1 MNYNY
6 YIIIIIN
13 VVVIYL
19 FSLQYFNAPMSYKL
33 NNIYERTKIVKNTT
47 RCPHII
53 HQIVPNMSDVPSGLY
68 HTIKHNIRL
77 NPEFEYRIY
86 DYKSIEEILK
96 NEFDENVLSAYNSS
110 DSYKLKSD
118 YIKLAF
124 IYRYGGIFID
134 IKNICIYRFINLIR
148 INNVFYV
155 HNLTNNTIDLSLL
168 ASHSNNPGI
177 KNAFNDASERLLE
190 NYYGN
195 SYDEITGGKLLGNHL
210 FYLGY
215 LLEYSLL
222 TIDKDNIVRLRENNK
237 DILKIYPSFD
247 KENISNRLLPDITV
261 EWNEGILYNV

>member
-13 VVVIYL
+13 AVVIYL
-19 FSLQYFNAPMSYKL
+19 FSLQYFNAPMSFKL

-96 NEFDENVLSAYNSS
+96 NEFDENVLSAYNST
-110 DSYKLKSD
+110 DSYKIKSD

-134 IKNICIYRFINLIR
+134 IKNICVYRFINLIR

-177 KNAFNDASERLLE
+177 KNAFNEASEQLL
-190 NYYGN
+190 NKYYGN
-195 SYDEITGGKLLGNHL
+195 SYDEITGGKLLGSQL

-215 LLEYSLL
+215 LPEYSLL
-222 TIDKDNIVRLRENNK
+222 TIDNNNIIKLRKDNKE
-237 DILKIYPSFD
+237 ILKIYSSFD
-247 KENISNRLLPDITV
+247 KENISNGLLPDITV
-261 EWNEGILYNV
+261 EWNEGILYNI